1 MPIKGLSEIVRLPRL
16 GKIRLGIKEVSRLTK
31 NPYPRPVDHFVCPE
45 EVKKVF
51 GQKPKELRV
60 MFPTEDDKQWSQQ
73 WLKCYS
79 NTRGLICRGDGET
92 AIARVDTE
100 TGEIATREAKN
111 TELKEIHCDPEKC
124 SRHQGSRCR
133 RIMSLQFLLPD
144 CPGLGVYQIDTSSFF
159 STVNINSGIDLVR
172 SLCGRIAMLPLS
184 LKLVEQE
191 VQLEDTKKK
200 VHVLNLT
207 LPHTLAEVQRYA
219 QIPPSKVLLPT
230 PDTEAPDDL
239 FPQGIL
245 DQDTEGS
252 PDKED
257 AMEEIPVIDE
267 ELLQCWE
274 TAKGKI
280 KFLCLKESQVA
291 RWFQKQGIE
300 VTLKDFEPVF
310 PSEKFSAEVVGR
322 FVDSLSLYEERLNL
336 RPKNRRSERN

>member
-16 GKIRLGIKEVSRLTK
+16 GKIRLGIKEVGHLTK

-51 GQKPKELRV
+51 GQKPRELRV
-60 MFPTEDDKQWSQQ
+60 MFPTEDDKQWAQQ

-79 NTRGLICRGDGET
+79 ATRGLICRGDGDI
-92 AIARVDTE
+92 AIARVNTE
-100 TGEIATREAKN
+100 TGEIATRDAKN
-111 TELKEIHCDPEKC
+111 TELREIRCDPEKC
-124 SRHQGSRCR
+124 QRHQKSQCR

-144 CPGLGVYQIDTSSFF
+144 CPGFGVYQIDTGSFF
-159 STVNINSGIDLVR
+159 SIVNINSSIDLVR

-191 VQLEDTKKK
+191 VQPEGSKKK

-207 LPHTLAEVQRYA
+207 LPYTLAEIQKYA

-239 FPQGIL
+239 FPQEII
-245 DQDTEGS
+245 DQDTEVPS
-252 PDKED
+252 DKEETLED
-257 AMEEIPVIDE
+257 IPFIDE
-267 ELLQCWE
+267 KLLQCWDM
-274 TAKGKI
+274 AKGKI
-280 KFLCLKESQVA
+280 KTLGLKESQVA

-300 VTLKDFEPVF
+300 VTLKDFEPAF
-310 PSEKFSAEVVGR
+310 PSDKFTAEALGR
-322 FVDSLSLYEERLNL
+322 FVDSLSLYEERSNV
-336 RPKNRRSERN
+336 RSKDRRR